1 MRLNRVNVVLL
12 VLVAALG
19 SLELVRSLGGAPP
32 REVGRLFPAFFVDQA
47 ERVEVEGPD
56 GRVQLRR
63 AEEGWACASRFDHP
77 ARGDWTSQLT
87 RALASLTTLDLLSD
101 DPARHGD
108 YGLDEGATRVRVW
121 SESGELVVDLV
132 QGDDTPDASRACY
145 VRRFGEDAVYRAP
158 SLERIPAEPARWLDS
173 LWLGFEPAVV
183 KGVRVVSPDLEAP
196 LELRRE
202 ERRYV
207 WRDGDRTLPKS
218 KVDALLDAARG
229 LFVSDAVAGAAD
241 GADGADAL
249 GEVALRLEL
258 TLLDDRVLVGE
269 FGAPEG
275 GVVRARRRDP
285 DGWVVELPAPGV
297 ELLVE
302 RALGL

>member
-1 MRLNRVNVVLL
+1 MRLTRVNVVLL
-12 VLVAALG
+12 VLVVALG
-19 SLELVRSLGGAPP
+19 ALDLVRSGGGAPP
-32 REVGRLFPAFFVDQA
+32 REVGRLFPDFFVDQA
-47 ERVEVEGPD
+47 ERMEVAGPD
-56 GRVQLRR
+56 GEVQLRR
-63 AEEGWACASRFDHP
+63 SEEGWACASRFDHP
-77 ARGDWTSQLT
+77 ARADWTSQLT
-87 RALASLTTLDLLSD
+87 RALASLTTLDLLTE

-132 QGDDTPDASRACY
+132 QGDDTPDSSRACY
-145 VRRFGEDAVYRAP
+145 VRRFGDDAVYRAP
-158 SLERIPAEPARWLDS
+158 SLQRIPAEPSSWLDS

-183 KGVRVVSPDLEAP
+183 KGVRVASPDLEEP
-196 LELRRE
+196 LELTRE

-207 WRDGDRTLPKS
+207 WRAGDRTVPKS

-229 LFVSDAVAGAAD
+229 LFVSDAVAGAGD
-241 GADGADAL
+241 GAAAL

-258 TLLDDRVLVGE
+258 VLLDDSVLVGE
-269 FGAPEG
+269 FGAPED

-285 DGWVVELPAPGV
+285 DGWVVELPAQGV